1 MKRRRVEVN
10 VGELDQLLEGAKQVP
25 LSDPDC
31 EKIKSAL
38 HALVDALANPRST
51 EKSSTVLGR
60 KDEPGAQPETGS
72 STQQDP
78 TSDSRPPGHG
88 RNGADAFES
97 ARKVE
102 TKHQQLKSGDRCPE
116 CPNGKVYVQ
125 KEPKSLIRI
134 VGQAPIQAT
143 VYNLERLRCNLCG
156 QVFTAEAPEGVG
168 ADKYDETVGS
178 MVAQLKYGSG
188 MPFNRLEK
196 LEQRLG
202 VPLPATTQWEIVEE
216 TAELLEP
223 AYEELLRQG
232 AQGEIF
238 HNDDTSMKI
247 LKLERPE
254 GDTRTGVFTSGIVS
268 IRGSDKIALFFT
280 GRQHAGENLADV
292 LRHRASGLS
301 APIQMCDALSRNV
314 PKLSAGA
321 EALLAYCLSHGRRQ
335 FVDVA
340 DNFPDECR
348 YVLETLGA
356 VYGVDAEAREQG
368 LSWEARLSLHQEK
381 SGPLMEGLHQW
392 MTEPLNGHRTEPNS
406 GLGKAMKYLLRHW
419 HKLTLF
425 LRVPGAPL
433 DNNICE
439 RALKM
444 VVLLRKNALFYRTQ
458 HGADVGDLFT
468 SLIHTCDLNK
478 VNSFDYLTELQ
489 RHAAGL
495 KANPTEWMPWNYRD
509 TLACPPGA

>member
-1 MKRRRVEVN
+1 
-10 VGELDQLLEGAKQVP
+10 
-25 LSDPDC
+25 
-31 EKIKSAL
+31 
-38 HALVDALANPRST
+38 
-51 EKSSTVLGR
+51 
-60 KDEPGAQPETGS
+60 
-72 STQQDP
+72 
-78 TSDSRPPGHG
+78 
-88 RNGADAFES
+88 
-97 ARKVE
+97 VE
-102 TKHQQLKSGDRCPE
+102 TKHQQLKSGDSCPE

-125 KEPKSLIRI
+125 KEPKALIRI

-168 ADKYDETVGS
+168 PDKYDETVGS

-216 TAELLEP
+216 AAELLKP
-223 AYEELLRQG
+223 SYEELIRQG

-292 LRHRASGLS
+292 LKHRASGLS
-301 APIQMCDALSRNV
+301 APIQMCDALSRNA

-321 EALLAYCLSHGRRQ
+321 EALLANCLSHGRRQ

-340 DNFPDECR
+340 ESFPDECL

-368 LSWEARLSLHQEK
+368 LSWEARLQLHQEK
-381 SGPLMEGLHQW
+381 SGPLMEGLQQW
-392 MTEPLNGHRTEPNS
+392 MTEQLNGHKTEPNS

-425 LRVPGAPL
+425 LRAPGAPL

-478 VNSFDYLTELQ
+478 VNSFDYLIQLQ
-489 RHAAGL
+489 RHAAEL
-495 KANPTEWMPWNYRD
+495 KANPAEWMPWNYRD
-509 TLACPPGA
+509 TLARPPGG